1 MEISDPE
8 NALRDA
14 AGPNGWSDDPDL
26 IQPRLTD
33 WRGRRHGSARLL
45 LRPATVEAVQAIVRA
60 AAQHRI
66 ALVPQGGRTG
76 LVGGGL
82 PEIDRPSVLLS
93 LERLNRVRLVDA
105 AGMTLV
111 AEAGI
116 ALQTVHD
123 AANAVGRRFP
133 LSLAAKGSATI
144 GGLVSTNA
152 GGTQVLR
159 HGTMRARV
167 LGLEAV
173 MADGSLLAGLSGLR
187 KDNTGYD
194 IKQLLIGA
202 EGTLGIVTAAALALA
217 PIPPERAVAWAGV
230 VSPAAALALLTA
242 LRDTIGEQVESFEL
256 MPGDAAA
263 LVAAH
268 IGSRNPLPDH
278 PWVVLIEVAG
288 VGVAPGLE
296 AALAAHATDAV
307 IAANDTQAAA
317 FWAIRES
324 LPEAERRDGPAAK
337 HDIALPVAAVPA
349 FMAEVTPALE
359 ARFAGASVLAFGHL
373 GDGNLHYNVRA
384 PAGAGA
390 DWLTANGPNITAY
403 VHDAVAARG
412 GSISAE
418 HGIGS
423 IKREDLARLGDSA
436 KLAAM
441 RAVKRALD
449 PFNIMNPG
457 KLFAL

>member
-1 MEISDPE
+1 MTTLESE
-8 NALRDA
+8 TVLRDA
-14 AGPNGWSDDPDL
+14 AGPNGWSDDPE
-26 IQPRLTD
+26 IIKPRLTD
-33 WRGRRHGSARLL
+33 WRGRRHGDARLL
-45 LRPATVEAVQAIVRA
+45 LRPATVDAIQAIVRV

-82 PEIDRPSVLLS
+82 PEPGRPSVLLS
-93 LERLNRVRLVDA
+93 LERLNRIRSVDA
-105 AGMTLV
+105 EGMMLV
-111 AEAGI
+111 AEAGV
-116 ALQTVHD
+116 ALQTIHEAAAAVHC
-123 AANAVGRRFP
+123 RFP

-230 VSPAAALALLTA
+230 TSPAAALQLLTA
-242 LRDTIGEQVESFEL
+242 LRGAIGEQVESFEL

-263 LVAAH
+263 LVAMH
-268 IGSRNPLPDH
+268 IGGRDPLPGH

-296 AALAAHATDAV
+296 AALAHCADKAV

-317 FWAIRES
+317 LWAIREW

-373 GDGNLHYNVRA
+373 GDGNLHYNVRI

-390 DWLTANGPNITAY
+390 DWLAANGPEITA
-403 VHDAVAARG
+403 HIHEAVVARG

-423 IKREDLARLGDSA
+423 IKREDLARFGNPV
-436 KLAAM
+436 KLVAM

-457 KLFAL
+457 KLFA